1 MASHCLSLS
10 GPLTKATG
18 HAFSHAYSLVY
29 KVTFILVL
37 LLIFFTVAVRLP
49 FALALGTFVNCTTVQ
64 VPRYKYHGTAII
76 AAMLI
81 ALACAARSNMRVS
94 TVGVCY
100 LRIAMLIAS
109 H

>member
-64 VPRYKYHGTAII
+64 VPWYRNTVI

-81 ALACAARSNMRVS
+81 ALACAARSNMRDS

>member
-37 LLIFFTVAVRLP
+37 LLIFSTVAVRLP
-49 FALALGTFVNCTTVQ
+49 FALALGTFVNCTE

-81 ALACAARSNMRVS
+81 ALACAARRNMRVS
-94 TVGVCY
+94 TLGMGY

>member
-64 VPRYKYHGTAII
+64 VLPVPQLP
-76 AAMLI
+76 LI
-81 ALACAARSNMRVS
+81 SLACAARSNMPVS

-100 LRIAMLIAS
+100 LRIAMFIAS